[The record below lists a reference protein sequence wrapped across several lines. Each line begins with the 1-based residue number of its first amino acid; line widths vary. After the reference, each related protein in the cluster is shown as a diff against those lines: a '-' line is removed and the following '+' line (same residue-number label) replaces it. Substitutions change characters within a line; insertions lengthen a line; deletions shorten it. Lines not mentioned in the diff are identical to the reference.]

1 MRFLSNFPA
10 EVLILTF
17 LSITYVMSS
26 FEKITDFKG
35 NVTFIKAHFKSSPLQ
50 KYVSQLLI
58 VLLILEVL
66 ASTLMLFGIY
76 QLYTSEK
83 KEIALLGTQ
92 VSAIVLLFLLIGQ
105 RLAKDYQGAMSLT
118 VYFTLTVFAVF
129 LLNN

>member
-17 LSITYVMSS
+17 LSITYVISS

-83 KEIALLGTQ
+83 KEIALIGTE

-118 VYFTLTVFAVF
+118 VYFILTVFAVF